1 MKKKEKLI
9 FIITFGRQN
18 GNLKFMQ
25 ARRIFFLLLL
35 LVAVLFGSCNA
46 DKSRAGAFC
55 RVVIISTNDMHA
67 QLQHFPKFASFVKQV
82 RAENPHVILVDAGDR
97 FSGNVYVDNAEE
109 KGKPMFDIMGRMG
122 YRVANFGNHEFDY
135 GQSVLG
141 TRKGE
146 SAFPVIC
153 ANIQAEGSELGQ
165 PAGYAYIEEAGIKF
179 CFLGL
184 IETNARTRIP
194 ATNPEHLEGIT
205 FRYYKD
211 VALGKKNL
219 KDSCDVFVGLTHIG
233 YTADSL
239 LALEMPEFD
248 LIVGGHSHTLLE
260 GSHLINGVLVTQ
272 AASNLKYAGMTCL
285 DFKGKELVNKT
296 YQSIRLDT
304 FPEDTEIKAVVEQY
318 TDRPEFQENIGRTSS
333 GMKYKENVAC
343 MVTDAM
349 CRAAGCDFAFCNSGG
364 VRYNSIP
371 AGDITRETIFRIEPF
386 ANYIVMQEL
395 TLAEMKHLIL
405 NRFNGVKN
413 PADRR
418 IDLFVSQGRYTIL
431 KDKAGKGI
439 DVVFVDKNGKKLKD
453 EERKYKVGLSNYI
466 NSTYDF
472 NGKGK
477 GKNTGISI
485 VDAMIGFVKEKGDV
499 NYNERRTFIVKK

>member
-1 MKKKEKLI
+1 MK
-9 FIITFGRQN
+9 
-18 GNLKFMQ
+18 
-25 ARRIFFLLLL
+25 RIFFLPIL

-46 DKSRAGAFC
+46 DKSGENASR

-82 RAENPHVILVDAGDR
+82 RAENVHVILVDAGDR

-109 KGKPMFDIMGRMG
+109 KGKPMFDIMSRLG

-135 GQSVLG
+135 GQTVLR
-141 TRKGE
+141 TRMQE
-146 SAFPVIC
+146 SAFPLLC
-153 ANIQAEGSELGQ
+153 ANIQAEGSRLGQ
-165 PAGYAYIEEAGIKF
+165 PAGFVCIEEAGIRF
-179 CFLGL
+179 GFLGL

-194 ATNPEHLEGIT
+194 ATNPDHLEGIT

-211 VALGKKNL
+211 VALEKKTW
-219 KDSCDVFVGLTHIG
+219 KDSCDVFIGLTHIG
-233 YTADSL
+233 YTADSS
-239 LALEMPEFD
+239 LASVMPEFD
-248 LIVGGHSHTLLE
+248 VIVGGHSHTLLE
-260 GSHLINGVLVTQ
+260 EPHIINGVLVTQ
-272 AASNLKYAGMTCL
+272 SGSNLKYAGVTYL

-296 YQSIRLDT
+296 YRSVRLDT
-304 FPEDTEIKAVVEQY
+304 FPEDPEIKAIVEKY
-318 TDRPEFQENIGRTSS
+318 TDRPEFQEKLGRTSA
-333 GMKYKENVAC
+333 GMKYKENVAS

-386 ANYIVMQEL
+386 ANYIVLQEL
-395 TLAEMKHLIL
+395 TLSEMKQLIL

-413 PADRR
+413 PENRR

-431 KDKAGKGI
+431 KDAQGEGV
-439 DVVFVDKNGKKLKD
+439 DVVFVDKTGKKLK
-453 EERKYKVGLSNYI
+453 EKGQKYKVGLSNYV

-472 NGKGK
+472 QGKGK

-485 VDAMIGFVKEKGDV
+485 VDAMVGFVKEKGDV
-499 NYNERRTFIVKK
+499 NYDERRTFIVKK